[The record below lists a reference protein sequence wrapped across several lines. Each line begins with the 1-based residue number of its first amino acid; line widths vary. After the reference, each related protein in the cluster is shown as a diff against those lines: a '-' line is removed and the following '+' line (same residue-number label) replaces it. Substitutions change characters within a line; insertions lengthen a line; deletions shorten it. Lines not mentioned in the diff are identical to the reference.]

1 MPAREVSRHGFPY
14 RQDGIRAVRGFD
26 GSPGHILGIV
36 IGQLSIGRGE
46 SLMTE
51 FLVSPDVTRPIVGIG
66 ALASMGM
73 SIDCASR
80 ELINNRTGDILLCT
94 VVIGE
99 KN

>member
-1 MPAREVSRHGFPY
+1 
-14 RQDGIRAVRGFD
+14 
-26 GSPGHILGIV
+26 
-36 IGQLSIGRGE
+36 
-46 SLMTE
+46 MTE

-80 ELINNRTGDILLCT
+80 ELINNKTGDILLCT